1 MKSNK
6 IINLILLVLLST
18 SCTNMLQEEPIS
30 SLSSEIIFTNI
41 RDANTA
47 ITGMYAGFV
56 PYFATLTPVNG
67 WGECGTDIMQ
77 GNSADQA
84 QKFQKY
90 TYTSADADVLKVW
103 SSLYSIINRANNII
117 YNLPKIEGTDT
128 EKNAL
133 IGEAMCVRAY
143 CYMDL
148 VQYFGGVPLR
158 VQPTQSIEDA
168 ISKPRATERQTWTQ
182 IISDLEFAEQ
192 YLPAKAPSAGRVT
205 KWTAKGL
212 LAKAYLT
219 RGGYPVGNYAE
230 EADSLWF
237 QKAANK
243 AYEVISQSGISLN
256 PTTPGSATAF
266 KQYGKMFLES
276 GKNSAESLWEIQF
289 KDPDYGSAF
298 GWRGINGGGTNGMD
312 ITSNGTYY
320 YQWGGSFLGSD
331 FALSFNDDDIR
342 FQWSVGPYKTTL
354 SGGTTTRTAIAL
366 NAWAPAKYRW
376 ERLPANVWNSAVNYI
391 ALRMADIYL
400 IYAEASNEATGDPNS
415 STLGTS
421 AYGAINMVRSRA
433 QVSAMDDA
441 YLMKNSPYTTTDLM
455 HNISFQSF
463 DKTNTNYDKRHVYY
477 TGTLKERFRSAVLM
491 ERAWELVGERHRW
504 FDLKRTGKL
513 VEFCKNTHTF
523 ASGGILTATAVADP
537 VDKSNFTSL
546 IKTTMLSPTSIWSAA
561 VISEHQQYMPIPD
574 TEININP
581 AIGKENQNPGY

>member
-1 MKSNK
+1 MKKNIVISF
-6 IINLILLVLLST
+6 ILLMFFAM
-18 SCTNMLQEEPIS
+18 SCTDMLNETPIS
-30 SLSSEIIFTNI
+30 TLSPENIFTTMN
-41 RDANTA
+41 DANTA
-47 ITGMYAGFV
+47 VTGMYAGFV
-56 PYFATLTPVNG
+56 PYFATLTPVYG
-67 WGECGTDIMQ
+67 WGEHGTDIVQ
-77 GNSADQA
+77 GSVTDQV
-84 QKFQKY
+84 QKFTKY

-117 YNLPKIEGTDT
+117 ANVPKIIAADAD
-128 EKNAL
+128 KNAL

-182 IISDLEFAEQ
+182 IISDLQYAEQ
-192 YLPAKAPSAGRVT
+192 YLPAKAPTLGRVT

-219 RGGYPVGNYAE
+219 RGGYPVGNYTE
-230 EADSLWF
+230 ESDSLWF
-237 QKAANK
+237 QKAATK

-256 PTTPGSATAF
+256 PTTASGTPAF

-320 YQWGGSFLGSD
+320 YQWGGAYLGSD

-342 FQWSVGPYKTTL
+342 FQWSVGPYKTTV
-354 SGGTTTRTAIAL
+354 SGGSTTRGGIAL
-366 NAWAPAKYRW
+366 SLWAPAKYRW
-376 ERLPANVWNSAVNYI
+376 ERVPSNVWNSAINYI

-400 IYAEASNEATGDPNS
+400 IYAEASN
-415 STLGTS
+415 TLGTS
-421 AYGAINMVRSRA
+421 AYAAINMVRTRA
-433 QVSAMDDA
+433 QVPAMDDA

-455 HNISFQSF
+455 HNISLQSF
-463 DKTNTNYDKRHVYY
+463 DKTNANYDKRHVYY
-477 TGTLKERFRSAVLM
+477 TGSLKERFRDAVLM
-491 ERAWELVGERHRW
+491 ERGWELMLERHRW

-513 VEFCKNTHTF
+513 LEYCRNTHTF
-523 ASGGILTATAVADP
+523 SSGGVLATTALVDP
-537 VDKSNFTSL
+537 VDKSSFSAKLTSTM
-546 IKTTMLSPTSIWSAA
+546 ITTPTIWSAA
-561 VISEHQQYMPIPD
+561 AIKDYQNYMPLPD

-581 AIGKENQNPGY
+581 AIGKANQNSGY